1 MSNEVSSAPLPLDWL
16 VTPAAAFSHP
26 DEVLSHSGLTVAEKR
41 AILASWASDAHA
53 VEDMPWLRQLECGA
67 RVSLSEVLSALRSLD
82 AEESARPRVAQPEPS
97 ILASRARRQAP
108 CVTHSAR

>member
-1 MSNEVSSAPLPLDWL
+1 MSNEVSSAQLPLDWL
-16 VTPAAAFSHP
+16 VAPAAAFNDP
-26 DEVLSHSGLTVAEKR
+26 EEVLAHSGLTVAEKR

-82 AEESARPRVAQPEPS
+82 SGETSANVAQAEPS
-97 ILASRARRQAP
+97 ILASRALLEAA